1 MTEGSNPALGTH
13 KDSGD
18 YSPAN
23 LKDLIVQALD
33 ENKAEEIE
41 VIDLMGQTSLAD
53 YMVIASG
60 TSTRQVAALAGKISE
75 KLQPTSSPVLR
86 IEGLPAADWVVVDCG
101 DVIVHLF
108 RPEVRAFY
116 SIEKMWSTAAPSTA
130 QKSTVSAAHI

>member
-1 MTEGSNPALGTH
+1 MGTH
-13 KDSGD
+13 HESGD

-53 YMVIASG
+53 YMIIASG
-60 TSTRQVAALAGKISE
+60 TSTRQVAALAGKIDE
-75 KLQPTSSPVLR
+75 KLNTTSSPVLR

-101 DVIVHLF
+101 DVIVHIF

-116 SIEKMWSTAAPSTA
+116 SIEKMWNATAASAPKNSSTRVTHA
-130 QKSTVSAAHI
+130 

>member
-1 MTEGSNPALGTH
+1 LGTH
-13 KDSGD
+13 HESGD

-53 YMVIASG
+53 YMIIASG
-60 TSTRQVAALAGKISE
+60 TSTRQVAALAGKIDE
-75 KLQPTSSPVLR
+75 KLNTTSSPVLR

-101 DVIVHLF
+101 DVIVHIF

-116 SIEKMWSTAAPSTA
+116 SIEKMWNATAASAPKNSSTRVTHA
-130 QKSTVSAAHI
+130 

>member
-1 MTEGSNPALGTH
+1 MGTH
-13 KDSGD
+13 HESGD

-53 YMVIASG
+53 YMIIASG

-75 KLQPTSSPVLR
+75 KLQATSSPVLR
-86 IEGLPAADWVVVDCG
+86 VEGLPAADWVVVDCG
-101 DVIVHLF
+101 DVIVHIF

-116 SIEKMWSTAAPSTA
+116 SIEKMWNATSPHTAKSSTAAATHA
-130 QKSTVSAAHI
+130 

>member
-1 MTEGSNPALGTH
+1 MGTH
-13 KDSGD
+13 HESGD

-53 YMVIASG
+53 YMIVASG
-60 TSTRQVAALAGKISE
+60 TSTRQVAALAGKIDE
-75 KLQPTSSPVLR
+75 KLNATSSPVLR

-101 DVIVHLF
+101 DVIVHIF

-116 SIEKMWSTAAPSTA
+116 SIEKMWNATAASAPKNSSTRVTHA
-130 QKSTVSAAHI
+130 

>member
-1 MTEGSNPALGTH
+1 MGTH
-13 KDSGD
+13 HESGD

-53 YMVIASG
+53 YMIIASG

-75 KLQPTSSPVLR
+75 KLQATSSPVLR
-86 IEGLPAADWVVVDCG
+86 VEGLPAADWVVVDCG
-101 DVIVHLF
+101 DVIVHIF
-108 RPEVRAFY
+108 RPEVRVFY
-116 SIEKMWSTAAPSTA
+116 SIEKMWNATSPHTAKSSTAAATHA
-130 QKSTVSAAHI
+130 